1 VNQFHLF
8 RAERFVDA
16 ACQSTAVHFTSL
28 GHPVTMT
35 AILYKIDGNPD
46 IQFVMPGLTR
56 HPGNL
61 A

>member
-1 VNQFHLF
+1 
-8 RAERFVDA
+8 
-16 ACQSTAVHFTSL
+16 
-28 GHPVTMT
+28 MT